1 MAENCTHTM
10 HNLIPIRG
18 AQARDSLSWSR
29 YIGEAIELWGG
40 HTEVMFASHHWPRWG
55 DADVRDFLIRQRD
68 LYRYMHDQTLRFANH
83 GMVATEIAEHL
94 TLPPEFTSQGHT
106 TGYYGHLV
114 HNVKAVYQRYLS
126 WYDGNPANL
135 HRLPPV
141 EAGRRYV
148 ALAGGADGLLASARA
163 AFDEGDYRWVV
174 ELVNHLVF
182 ADPTNDDARTLQAA
196 ALEQLG
202 YQSESA
208 TFRNAY
214 LTGARELREG
224 PPPRFPVG
232 GRGLVQALPID
243 MLFDTVGVRLKAEE
257 LGGVSVSIN
266 WTFTDIDQQ
275 WLLGISNRTL
285 HYVADRHDPAA
296 DVTVTTTR
304 ADLLSVTAREA
315 TLVDVLDDGR
325 FGAVGDTGALHALF
339 DHLDVFESGFPIVEP

>member
-1 MAENCTHTM
+1 
-10 HNLIPIRG
+10 
-18 AQARDSLSWSR
+18 
-29 YIGEAIELWGG
+29 
-40 HTEVMFASHHWPRWG
+40 
-55 DADVRDFLIRQRD
+55 
-68 LYRYMHDQTLRFANH
+68 
-83 GMVATEIAEHL
+83 
-94 TLPPEFTSQGHT
+94 
-106 TGYYGHLV
+106 
-114 HNVKAVYQRYLS
+114 
-126 WYDGNPANL
+126 
-135 HRLPPV
+135 
-141 EAGRRYV
+141 V

-163 AFDEGDYRWVV
+163 AFDEGDYRWVA

-182 ADPTNDDARTLQAA
+182 ADPTNDDARSLQAA

-257 LGGVSVSIN
+257 LGGVAVAIN

-285 HYVADRHDPAA
+285 HYVADRRDPAA
-296 DVTVTTTR
+296 DVSVTTTR
-304 ADLLSVTAREA
+304 AHLLSVTSREA
-315 TLVDVLDDGR
+315 TLADVLADGR
-325 FGAVGDTGALHALF
+325 FSIVGDTDALHSLF